1 MTTTEPTLLHLL
13 PVPDTTT
20 TDRLHRRLEDAAATA
35 GLLDV
40 AYRTI
45 DSPIG
50 TLLLA
55 TTEAGMVRVAFER
68 EGIDAVLE
76 ELAREVSPR
85 VLRAPRRLD
94 TAARELD
101 EYLEGRRRTFDL
113 PLDLRL
119 SHGFRRTVLTH
130 LTDIGYGHTA
140 SYGEVARASGNP
152 RAARAV
158 GSACRTNP
166 LPLIVPCHRV
176 VRSDGTIG
184 EYLGG
189 VEAKR
194 LLLQMEASA

>member
-1 MTTTEPTLLHLL
+1 MTTTEPTLLQLL
-13 PVPDTTT
+13 PMPDTTT

-40 AYRTI
+40 AYRMI

-50 TLLLA
+50 PLLLA

-68 EGIDAVLE
+68 EGIDAVLD

-130 LTDIGYGHTA
+130 LADIGYGHTA

>member
-1 MTTTEPTLLHLL
+1 MTTDLFRDL
-13 PVPDTTT
+13 PATDPAAA
-20 TDRLHRRLEDAAATA
+20 DRLHRRLEAAASTA

-45 DSPIG
+45 DSPVG

-55 TTEAGMVRVAFER
+55 TTELGMVRVAFDR
-68 EGIDAVLE
+68 EGVDTVLE
-76 ELAREVSPR
+76 ELARDVSPR
-85 VLRAPRRLD
+85 ILRAPARLD
-94 TAARELD
+94 AAARELD
-101 EYLEGRRRTFDL
+101 DYFHGHRRTFDL

-119 SHGFRRTVLTH
+119 SHGFRRTVLMQ
-130 LTDIGYGHTA
+130 LTQIGYGHTA
-140 SYGEVARASGNP
+140 SYGEVASAAGNP

-176 VRSDGTIG
+176 VRSDGSVG
-184 EYLGG
+184 QYLGG

-194 LLLQMEASA
+194 LLLSMEASA

>member
-1 MTTTEPTLLHLL
+1 
-13 PVPDTTT
+13 VT
-20 TDRLHRRLEDAAATA
+20 TDLFDRLPTTDPAATIRLHQRLEAAARDA
-35 GLLDV
+35 GMLDV

-55 TTEAGMVRVAFER
+55 ATELGMVRVAFDR
-68 EGIDAVLE
+68 EGIDGVLE

-85 VLRAPRRLD
+85 ILRAPARLD
-94 TAARELD
+94 GAARELD
-101 EYLEGRRRTFDL
+101 EYFAGGRRSFDL

-119 SHGFRRTVLTH
+119 SHGFRRTVLEQLTH
-130 LTDIGYGHTA
+130 IDYGTTA
-140 SYGEVARASGNP
+140 SYGDVAEAAGNP

-176 VRSDGTIG
+176 VRSDGSIG
-184 EYLGG
+184 QYLGG
-189 VEAKR
+189 VEAKQ
-194 LLLQMEASA
+194 LLLSMEAAA